1 MVGIACA
8 KGGVELGGWAV
19 DCLDLSVWMFVVSQ
33 QAALQAAGGHY
44 GYGSYQN
51 AQLPASSAPRAPS
64 VGNMYLPSN
73 YNL

>member
-1 MVGIACA
+1 MPAVAVGSRVWLILCP
-8 KGGVELGGWAV
+8 V
-19 DCLDLSVWMFVVSQ
+19 DGLDLTQQKFAVVQ
-33 QAALQAAGGHY
+33 QAALHVAGGHY

-51 AQLPASSAPRAPS
+51 AQLPASSAPRAPP